1 MSEHLETVL
10 SQDVQRLTY
19 EVAEQAKKKAQVDHI
34 QDQKDH
40 EEDQKEEQKE
50 QGLAV
55 RDGSRSNIPSEGA
68 TSGDLYATTSEPD
81 TDDMLERTSKKA
93 ISLSKLAVRQDFAN
107 VVMGDENDIAQKAP
121 VFAKGAAHQSIVHV
135 EMGSKNKV
143 HQG

>member
-1 MSEHLETVL
+1 MSEQLETAL

-19 EVAEQAKKKAQVDHI
+19 EVAEQAKKNAQVDHM
-34 QDQKDH
+34 QDQEDL

-68 TSGDLYATTSEPD
+68 TSGDLYATASEPG
-81 TDDMLERTSKKA
+81 TDDMLERTSEKA

-107 VVMGDENDIAQKAP
+107 VVMGDENDISQNAP
-121 VFAKGAAHQSIVHV
+121 AFAEGAAHQSIVHV
-135 EMGSKNKV
+135 KMGSKNKV

>member
-1 MSEHLETVL
+1 MSEQLETAL

-19 EVAEQAKKKAQVDHI
+19 EVAEQAKKKAQVDHM
-34 QDQKDH
+34 QDQKYH
-40 EEDQKEEQKE
+40 KEDQKEEQKE

-68 TSGDLYATTSEPD
+68 TSGDLYATTSEPG
-81 TDDMLERTSKKA
+81 TDDMLERTSEKA

-107 VVMGDENDIAQKAP
+107 VVMGDENDIFQKAP
-121 VFAKGAAHQSIVHV
+121 AFAKGAAHQSIIYVK
-135 EMGSKNKV
+135 MGSKNKV